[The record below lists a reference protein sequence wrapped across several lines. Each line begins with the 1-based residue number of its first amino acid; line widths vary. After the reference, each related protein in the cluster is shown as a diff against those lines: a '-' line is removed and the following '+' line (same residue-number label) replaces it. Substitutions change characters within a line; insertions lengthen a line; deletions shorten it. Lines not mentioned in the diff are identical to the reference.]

1 MNIEIRNCNNIDFA
15 RITVT
20 EGRLNVKYAI
30 NGTGKSTVAHAIEL
44 AANGKDLK
52 ELIPYKFLG
61 EDPISEQHS
70 PAVLFSEPID
80 GVAIF
85 NEEYVNQYLFRPN
98 ELVENSFEVFIK
110 TSDYD
115 ERMAKIQLLIE
126 DIQKTFTNNPE
137 LDELISDLT
146 TFITGFGK
154 AQKGY
159 SKTGSIGKGI
169 ARGNNKCPSCFSR
182 IYSLYPE

>member
-70 PAVLFSEPID
+70 PAVLFSEPMD
-80 GVAIF
+80 
-85 NEEYVNQYLFRPN
+85 
-98 ELVENSFEVFIK
+98 
-110 TSDYD
+110 
-115 ERMAKIQLLIE
+115 
-126 DIQKTFTNNPE
+126 
-137 LDELISDLT
+137 
-146 TFITGFGK
+146 
-154 AQKGY
+154 
-159 SKTGSIGKGI
+159 
-169 ARGNNKCPSCFSR
+169 
-182 IYSLYPE
+182 

>member
-1 MNIEIRNCNNIDFA
+1 MNIEIRNCNNIDSA

-52 ELIPYKFLG
+52 ELMPYKFLG
-61 EDPISEQHS
+61 EEPISEQHS

-115 ERMAKIQLLIE
+115 ERMAKIPAWLYKTI
-126 DIQKTFTNNPE
+126 IQENR
-137 LDELISDLT
+137 
-146 TFITGFGK
+146 K
-154 AQKGY
+154 AQ
-159 SKTGSIGKGI
+159 
-169 ARGNNKCPSCFSR
+169 PSGFCFPH
-182 IYSLYPE
+182 L